1 MEAKWGLCINRAL
14 LVDILYPIQASS
26 SLVTGI
32 KAEAET
38 EDDSDSQKRLLA
50 AAKVLAD
57 ATAKLVEAAKV
68 CSFQVKCS
76 LVIFHFV
83 RRSIQCKHFRDH
95 LRQLQTSFYG
105 WTNLRCCR
113 ACFDNYWKYRMI
125 IWVKRFREWMHACT
139 DYYCAKPSSLHL
151 NVIAMGD
158 WGYM

>member
-1 MEAKWGLCINRAL
+1 
-14 LVDILYPIQASS
+14 
-26 SLVTGI
+26 LVTGI

-83 RRSIQCKHFRDH
+83 RSIQCKHFRDH
-95 LRQLQTSFYG
+95 LRQLQTSVD
-105 WTNLRCCR
+105 R
-113 ACFDNYWKYRMI
+113 
-125 IWVKRFREWMHACT
+125 
-139 DYYCAKPSSLHL
+139 
-151 NVIAMGD
+151 
-158 WGYM
+158 